1 MEEVVRADFTRGAY
15 IQQQQQQCLPACC
28 EAGQKQRTRHPLRSL
43 SLSLS
48 LSLSPPLPLC
58 LISRLLLDP
67 VHLRRIGLQQE
78 EKTKLTYLD
87 HFNLHFFCRLHVG
100 TNALRWP

>member
-87 HFNLHFFCRLHVG
+87 HFKLHFFCRLHVG

>member
-1 MEEVVRADFTRGAY
+1 MEEVVRADFTRGAC

-28 EAGQKQRTRHPLRSL
+28 EAEQKQRTRHPLRSL
-43 SLSLS
+43 C

-87 HFNLHFFCRLHVG
+87 HFKLHFFCRLHVG